1 MELKT
6 KYQYSY
12 FIYPYIIKENK
23 YERYLLKLL
32 KDRKIKVRFMQ
43 KEKDLELYT
52 YFLPAIRKFMFQD
65 FEYTQEKIRKFKEF
79 DKKMQATILAKKDC
93 TILEYNIEQGVQ
105 GKSGEKEGI
114 FFKVSKIEII
124 CFKTGICFLCMKTNV
139 EDSNKFSDVQDFNY
153 KFKDINSE
161 NINNLKKYENIR
173 LQNHTFSDVKGLGDL
188 IKEITGARLENKQLN
203 LETNR
208 FFTHCYTCIEQEGEN
223 DENEFE
229 KMEFEFL
236 KYVNIVPS
244 SYKLAF
250 KHKENQILSNS
261 KFVKIGFSKL
271 GTTLLTTGR
280 DTYNYTKLPDTFEKE
295 YLYTYLLNLYKK
307 IYLNKIENEFKNP
320 LKIKAARKKFVEFTK
335 NIWIQDITNDDEGS
349 QINEKYKTTLE
360 LDKIYHNIK
369 SKYDLAYKELNIQ
382 KTSQINKYILILL
395 VLSLLLNVLNFVV
408 LMKMSH

>member
-223 DENEFE
+223 DENKFE

-395 VLSLLLNVLNFVV
+395 VLSLLLNILNFVV